1 MFSYHKI
8 YSLFYL
14 CIKRGHSF
22 MQSFIS
28 QACIALLQSG
38 YSVPILGVQECAVHC
53 PCPHESY
60 TLAMELNKESGK
72 QKVILCVCVTL
83 EEQGTGGTKF
93 CQSKAHRVSYLW
105 FVDFLSCCPRWDKKD
120 EQVVGRQRL
129 FGRMFQ
135 AEEQLYG
142 NVQRKKR
149 NISCTVQYEF
159 SVKYFNILRMIV
171 QEVVFW
177 LLSTNFFF

>member
-38 YSVPILGVQECAVHC
+38 YSVPILGVQECEVHC

-72 QKVILCVCVTL
+72 QKVILCVCVL
-83 EEQGTGGTKF
+83 HQKSKALGEQNFAKAKPTESVTFGLLISSVVVQGGTKRMSRSQADKDCLEECF
-93 CQSKAHRVSYLW
+93 RQKNNCMVMFKEKKEI
-105 FVDFLSCCPRWDKKD
+105 FL
-120 EQVVGRQRL
+120 
-129 FGRMFQ
+129 
-135 AEEQLYG
+135 
-142 NVQRKKR
+142 
-149 NISCTVQYEF
+149 VQY
-159 SVKYFNILRMIV
+159 SM
-171 QEVVFW
+171 
-177 LLSTNFFF
+177 NFL